1 MSISL
6 DKKKELVKKFGKND
20 KDQGA
25 TDVQVA
31 ILSQRISNLT
41 EHLKSNKKDQSTRR
55 GLLKMVGKRK
65 KLLSFLK
72 NKSSDKYQ
80 SLIKALGLR
89 H

>member
-55 GLLKMVGKRK
+55 GLLKMVGKRR